1 MSRSLLAQKMTE
13 HNEKMKRI
21 EHNETISKLLSIDE
35 KELFWCEDK
44 DNESLAERILALNNV
59 MFQTPSDRDVYI
71 VDGVNEIHKYLDINE
86 KESVSVSLRLPSYIF
101 TSWFCIASILDFYN
115 FIYKFLKHDSVI
127 IFVLKLPSGHYVFAN
142 PESELIIYTDDN
154 SSSG

>member
-59 MFQTPSDRDVYI
+59 MFQTPSDRM
-71 VDGVNEIHKYLDINE
+71 
-86 KESVSVSLRLPSYIF
+86 F
-101 TSWFCIASILDFYN
+101 IL
-115 FIYKFLKHDSVI
+115 
-127 IFVLKLPSGHYVFAN
+127 
-142 PESELIIYTDDN
+142 
-154 SSSG
+154 